1 LSYGSCNEVVSSDHK
16 PVRAVFEASV
26 VFEESPRNPIG
37 KAEDAIFIQLCA
49 SKFDQLIKPSS
60 SKLNAS
66 VFSHCFEDVI
76 YQEADI
82 NDDRKVHD
90 YSRIKLKFENYK
102 RLKNSILYVELKDGD
117 VLLGYGSTMLDNLD
131 TSFSVPDNV
140 LVEPPTGVATKPRR
154 SFSGK
159 IPSPVSRKSFTNGL
173 APLETNQQSSP
184 TPPLQ
189 SPNRV
194 KSMSFGKAAPIPVSS
209 ILQRVSQSEEKN
221 SPILPA
227 VLKQIE
233 ADSDRRSPENLRT
246 SFIADASPTNVITNQ
261 SAEHKLFEKDFSDIV
276 VGKMGM
282 QLQTFCYLDTEFSM
296 DIVNNSAFVCNLR
309 GVLRLRFRF

>member
-1 LSYGSCNEVVSSDHK
+1 
-16 PVRAVFEASV
+16 
-26 VFEESPRNPIG
+26 
-37 KAEDAIFIQLCA
+37 
-49 SKFDQLIKPSS
+49 
-60 SKLNAS
+60 
-66 VFSHCFEDVI
+66 
-76 YQEADI
+76 
-82 NDDRKVHD
+82 
-90 YSRIKLKFENYK
+90 
-102 RLKNSILYVELKDGD
+102 
-117 VLLGYGSTMLDNLD
+117 
-131 TSFSVPDNV
+131 
-140 LVEPPTGVATKPRR
+140 
-154 SFSGK
+154 
-159 IPSPVSRKSFTNGL
+159 
-173 APLETNQQSSP
+173 
-184 TPPLQ
+184 
-189 SPNRV
+189 
-194 KSMSFGKAAPIPVSS
+194 MSFGKAAPIPVSS